1 LTQYFRSKVADADT
15 NISGSDYKML
25 NPLQSKQP
33 RRRLLGGGGDQPWGP
48 TRELDGR
55 GAVSCEETG
64 QGWRMLGGDGEPA
77 GWEEAGQ
84 GRCVGCG

>member
-1 LTQYFRSKVADADT
+1 MGADQRA
-15 NISGSDYKML
+15 
-25 NPLQSKQP
+25 
-33 RRRLLGGGGDQPWGP
+33 RW
-48 TRELDGR
+48 E
-55 GAVSCEETG
+55 GAVSCEEAG